1 MMKVVEKVNYQT
13 TGGRGQHQRR
23 QTSQPSFSGTVNPQE
38 LERELKNLMP
48 SSLKLMNKLAKNMG
62 EVQNII
68 FNSLGTGLVAPI
80 FIKWNPLSKT
90 DEDTRTYSAW
100 RQPISAVLA
109 VVTQAG
115 ITAPFNTLIN
125 NMSNS
130 GYLGEKYN
138 KSALRDEN
146 YIKKLVK
153 KESPHATKEQLKE
166 KIELKKKEQVEA
178 ILTSMK
184 NKNVIMLKNY
194 KGETVP
200 MSKNEY
206 TNLLR
211 ETVEDMLKELS
222 GKKKEL
228 KITRQKRM
236 ARSEYLRTHNAEAKK
251 VLEEINDEFQRN
263 SSLPSLKA
271 YLKKKIKSL
280 RSSKANPELIQMVKE
295 VVGRAP
301 AIKLHNKATDS
312 AIINGMKGKVNK
324 MLGHV
329 EKYSDAKTAGEV
341 MEAVENSIKKQFDAV
356 QEAAE
361 FFDDIKKSIT
371 NSNATV
377 AQIEQIFEEKFAQSN
392 NKYLKKDFS
401 AEVIEKLK
409 KNVTNNL
416 KGYKQIAGL
425 IVSCAVLPFTCA
437 LLNWVYPIFMDAV
450 FPNLSNKKHDNESS
464 ALIAKA
470 PKKVEVNQ

>member
-13 TGGRGQHQRR
+13 TGGGVQPQRR
-23 QTSQPSFSGTVNPQE
+23 QASQPSFSGTVNPQE

-48 SSLKLMNKLAKNMG
+48 SSLKIMNKLAKNMG
-62 EVQNII
+62 EAQNII

-153 KESPHATKEQLKE
+153 RESPHATKEQLKE
-166 KIELKKKEQVEA
+166 KIALKKKEQVEA

-222 GKKKEL
+222 EKKKEL

-280 RSSKANPELIQMVKE
+280 RSNKANPELIQMVKE
-295 VVGRAP
+295 VAGRAP

-312 AIINGMKGKVNK
+312 AIINGMKGKVKK

-329 EKYSDAKTAGEV
+329 EKYGNAKTAGEV
-341 MEAVENSIKKQFDAV
+341 IEAVENSIRKQFEAV
-356 QEAAE
+356 QEAAD

-371 NSNATV
+371 DRNATV
-377 AQIEQIFEEKFAQSN
+377 AQIEQRFEEKFAQSK
-392 NKYLKKDFS
+392 NKLLKKDFS
-401 AEVIEKLK
+401 AEVIEKFK

-464 ALIAKA
+464 ALVAKA
-470 PKKVEVNQ
+470 PKKVEVN